1 MFVFSVYYIA
11 KLFLFFLKDGLFL
24 VYFYTISETTRV
36 DFISQ
41 TQALEV
47 VSLTMFLPNISSNTG
62 LNDLLWAIF
71 YDHFLLS
78 VSVTLYPRQS
88 DDWVFHTIMPQFEA
102 YIFVVKN
109 SLCIFKAFFFCVQTN
124 IFIKKGKWALS
135 APSNQVPSFNRYFVE
150 FEQKYLFGH
159 FYSLFFN
166 ECWNNIELESESL

>member
-1 MFVFSVYYIA
+1 MFSVYYIA

-88 DDWVFHTIMPQFEA
+88 DD
-102 YIFVVKN
+102 
-109 SLCIFKAFFFCVQTN
+109 
-124 IFIKKGKWALS
+124 
-135 APSNQVPSFNRYFVE
+135 
-150 FEQKYLFGH
+150 
-159 FYSLFFN
+159 
-166 ECWNNIELESESL
+166 